1 MHRINVI
8 LDMDP
13 EDLMEAE
20 NINHR
25 KKVAAKKEKTIK
37 INDDLFGIAMRKGL
51 IEKTDDGYIFIG
63 EYEDLV
69 AFKEKRI
76 KNIKNKKSF
85 TWLDWSK

>member
-1 MHRINVI
+1 MHRVNVI

-20 NINHR
+20 DTNHR
-25 KKVAAKKEKTIK
+25 KKVATKKEKTIK
-37 INDDLFGIAMRKGL
+37 INDDLFDIAMRKGL

-76 KNIKNKKSF
+76 KHTKNKKSF
-85 TWLDWSK
+85 AWLD

>member
-1 MHRINVI
+1 MHGVNVI

-20 NINHR
+20 DTKHR
-25 KKVAAKKEKTIK
+25 KKVAAKKEKVIK
-37 INDDLFGIAMRKGL
+37 INDDLFDIAMRKGL
-51 IEKTDDGYIFIG
+51 IEKTDEGYIFIG

-85 TWLDWSK
+85 TWLD

>member
-20 NINHR
+20 NTNHR
-25 KKVAAKKEKTIK
+25 KKVATKKEKTIK
-37 INDDLFGIAMRKGL
+37 INDDLFDIAMRKGL

-63 EYEDLV
+63 EYEDLA

-85 TWLDWSK
+85 TWLD

>member
-20 NINHR
+20 DTNHR

-37 INDDLFGIAMRKGL
+37 INDDLFDIAMRKGL

-76 KNIKNKKSF
+76 KHIKNKKSF
-85 TWLDWSK
+85 TWLD

>member
-1 MHRINVI
+1 MHRVNVI
-8 LDMDP
+8 MDMDP
-13 EDLMEAE
+13 EDLMDAE
-20 NINHR
+20 DTSHR
-25 KKVAAKKEKTIK
+25 KKVATKKEKTIK
-37 INDDLFGIAMRKGL
+37 INDDLFDIAMRKGL

-85 TWLDWSK
+85 AWLD

>member
-1 MHRINVI
+1 MHRVNVI

-20 NINHR
+20 DTSHR
-25 KKVAAKKEKTIK
+25 KKVAAKTEKVIK
-37 INDDLFGIAMRKGL
+37 INDDLFDIAMRKGL

-85 TWLDWSK
+85 TWLD